1 MVGSATSRN
10 NLPGRPLRLVELK
23 LVSANTRVGQPVKEQ
38 QRYWEHDEVIVCM
51 VLAFCIGN
59 AIITLA
65 YRLAA

>member
-23 LVSANTRVGQPVKEQ
+23 LVSANMRVRQPVKEQ
-38 QRYWEHDEVIVCM
+38 QRYWERDEVIVCM
-51 VLAFCIGN
+51 VLAFIGN